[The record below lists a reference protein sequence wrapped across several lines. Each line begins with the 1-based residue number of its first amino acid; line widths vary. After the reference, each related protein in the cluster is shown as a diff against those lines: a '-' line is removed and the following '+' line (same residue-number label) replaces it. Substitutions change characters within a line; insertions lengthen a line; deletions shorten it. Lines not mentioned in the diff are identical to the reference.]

1 MVAHFDGPSSEG
13 EDVTAKPAD
22 PKSVPSL
29 ESDGSDL
36 VRSDLGS
43 LGRDREF
50 KTFDLSDFANHP
62 GDQQA
67 GGLGK
72 LDDPTGKPRVVT
84 ARGTEDGFVLRIDGK
99 AEWETILAELESML
113 GGRQRFF
120 EGGEVLIEWL
130 DRLPTKEQSKD
141 LGQAL
146 KSRYGIGVTTRRK
159 RILHSMSGNLNS
171 GEGDVVSRSK
181 RTASTIPLFDGDQL
195 DDPSRGAVSGESAR
209 IPDTRSLDRA
219 IELSNEVGHSALD
232 HGTDSAITGSFIPGE
247 RLLSE
252 RAGRIDIGRDCSIR
266 DSSIRDSTRETTL
279 RDGVGIDSLRGLEHT
294 DLSSRYLSKV
304 ARILGNDILTDD
316 EANAKVLFGTLR
328 SGQRIETPFSLVV
341 IGDVNPGADIIAGG
355 DIAVL
360 GSLRG
365 TAHAA
370 AYDDDSFD
378 RVIIALQMQPMQ
390 LRIGSVISRG
400 SDETS
405 NGPEIARIDNRR
417 IVVEPYNARGVGAKK
432 KSAGW

>member
-1 MVAHFDGPSSEG
+1 MASHYDGDEG
-13 EDVTAKPAD
+13 IGGAKGSGGADVGG
-22 PKSVPSL
+22 VQ
-29 ESDGSDL
+29 GG
-36 VRSDLGS
+36 GS
-43 LGRDREF
+43 LGE
-50 KTFDLSDFANHP
+50 KTFDLGLKDEI
-62 GDQQA
+62 
-67 GGLGK
+67 GGK
-72 LDDPTGKPRVVT
+72 ARVVT

-99 AEWETILAELESML
+99 AEWDSILDELESML

-141 LGQAL
+141 LGQVL

-159 RILHSMSGNLNS
+159 RILHSMTGAAGSGATAS
-171 GEGDVVSRSK
+171 GEDDLSSRTK
-181 RTASTIPLFDGDQL
+181 RSGAAQSGADDDAPINSPAATIPLFDDML
-195 DDPSRGAVSGESAR
+195 DAGRGVMGSSDRHGHDR
-209 IPDTRSLDRA
+209 NKPDSRA
-219 IELSNEVGHSALD
+219 IELNNVDLRNEVESQ
-232 HGTDSAITGSFIPGE
+232 
-247 RLLSE
+247 
-252 RAGRIDIGRDCSIR
+252 GRPFGRDNDLEPFGGLERNDNIR
-266 DSSIRDSTRETTL
+266 NE
-279 RDGVGIDSLRGLEHT
+279 GVGIDSLRGLETT

-328 SGQRIETPFSLVV
+328 SGQRIETPFSLIV

-400 SDETS
+400 SDEAS
-405 NGPEIARIDNRR
+405 SGPEIARIDNRR
-417 IVVEPYNARGVGAKK
+417 IVVEPYNARGIGAKK
-432 KSAGW
+432 KAAGW

>member
-1 MVAHFDGPSSEG
+1 MASHYDGDEGIGSGVKGSGGTDVGGVQGSSSIG
-13 EDVTAKPAD
+13 E
-22 PKSVPSL
+22 
-29 ESDGSDL
+29 
-36 VRSDLGS
+36 
-43 LGRDREF
+43 
-50 KTFDLSDFANHP
+50 KTFDL
-62 GDQQA
+62 
-67 GGLGK
+67 GLRDELSGK
-72 LDDPTGKPRVVT
+72 ARVVT

-99 AEWETILAELESML
+99 AEWESILDELESML

-141 LGQAL
+141 LGQVL
-146 KSRYGIGVTTRRK
+146 KARYGIGVTTRRK
-159 RILHSMSGNLNS
+159 RILHSMTGVAGAGAATS
-171 GEGDVVSRSK
+171 GEEDLSSRTK
-181 RTASTIPLFDGDQL
+181 RSGAAQTGADEGAPISSPAATIPLFDDML
-195 DDPSRGAVSGESAR
+195 DAGRSVLDAGRNSLRGNERNNSDS
-209 IPDTRSLDRA
+209 RA
-219 IELSNEVGHSALD
+219 IELSNEVENQARP
-232 HGTDSAITGSFIPGE
+232 F
-247 RLLSE
+247 
-252 RAGRIDIGRDCSIR
+252 GRDNDLEPFGGLDRNDNIR
-266 DSSIRDSTRETTL
+266 NE
-279 RDGVGIDSLRGLEHT
+279 GVGIDSLRGLETT

-328 SGQRIETPFSLVV
+328 SGQRIETPFSLIV

-400 SDETS
+400 SDEAS
-405 NGPEIARIDNRR
+405 SGPEIARIDNRR
-417 IVVEPYNARGVGAKK
+417 IVVEPYNARGIGAKK
-432 KSAGW
+432 KAAGW

>member
-1 MVAHFDGPSSEG
+1 
-13 EDVTAKPAD
+13 
-22 PKSVPSL
+22 
-29 ESDGSDL
+29 
-36 VRSDLGS
+36 
-43 LGRDREF
+43 
-50 KTFDLSDFANHP
+50 
-62 GDQQA
+62 
-67 GGLGK
+67 
-72 LDDPTGKPRVVT
+72 
-84 ARGTEDGFVLRIDGK
+84 
-99 AEWETILAELESML
+99 
-113 GGRQRFF
+113 
-120 EGGEVLIEWL
+120 
-130 DRLPTKEQSKD
+130 
-141 LGQAL
+141 
-146 KSRYGIGVTTRRK
+146 
-159 RILHSMSGNLNS
+159 MS
-171 GEGDVVSRSK
+171 SRSK
-181 RTASTIPLFDGDQL
+181 RAASTIPLFDGDQL
-195 DDPSRGAVSGESAR
+195 DESGRVSGGGVSGSGESAR
-209 IPDTRSLDRA
+209 IPDTRTLDRA
-219 IELSNEVGHSALD
+219 IELSNEIGQSGAGGSEH
-232 HGTDSAITGSFIPGE
+232 HDSVLTGGFVPGE
-247 RLLSE
+247 RLLNE
-252 RAGRIDIGRDCSIR
+252 RAGRSEIGSRIEMG
-266 DSSIRDSTRETTL
+266 REQIL

-328 SGQRIETPFSLVV
+328 SGQRIETPFSLIV

-432 KSAGW
+432 RSAGW